1 MNVKINK
8 AKIKKSIFL
17 DAEYNSSEKHV
28 STGGSNT
35 VLADS
40 ASPERRSTQF
50 DGRKAMII
58 GNHPHK
64 RATATCQGLEVTNV
78 GPGLVFKNDN
88 TYEEFFVFK
97 PENVMWKS

>member
-1 MNVKINK
+1 MQ
-8 AKIKKSIFL
+8 
-17 DAEYNSSEKHV
+17 NSSEKHV

-64 RATATCQGLEVTNV
+64 GATATCQGLEVTNV

>member
-1 MNVKINK
+1 MNRIANAQNIDVSSAI
-8 AKIKKSIFL
+8 AKQMLENSII
-17 DAEYNSSEKHV
+17 
-28 STGGSNT
+28 
-35 VLADS
+35 
-40 ASPERRSTQF
+40 PERRSTKF
-50 DGRKAMII
+50 DGRKAIII

-64 RATATCQGLEVTNV
+64 GAAATCQGLEITNV

>member
-1 MNVKINK
+1 MHKDS
-8 AKIKKSIFL
+8 KKHDTPT
-17 DAEYNSSEKHV
+17 DAN
-28 STGGSNT
+28 N

-64 RATATCQGLEVTNV
+64 GATATCQGLEVTNV
-78 GPGLVFKNDN
+78 GPGLVFKNEN